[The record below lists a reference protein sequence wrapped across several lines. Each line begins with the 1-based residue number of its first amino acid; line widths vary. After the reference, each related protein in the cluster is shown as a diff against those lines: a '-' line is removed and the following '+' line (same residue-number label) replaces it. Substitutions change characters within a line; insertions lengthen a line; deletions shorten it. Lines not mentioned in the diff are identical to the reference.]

1 MKILIGQKW
10 KSNYADITYKILG
23 GGINGKIEMYDIE
36 NIWDCKTINEIQLKK
51 HFHLEQKKGC

>member
-23 GGINGKIEMYDIE
+23 GGINGK
-36 NIWDCKTINEIQLKK
+36 N
-51 HFHLEQKKGC
+51 